1 MTEKLSRKFVEK
13 VWGVDRLPPEFGA
26 EHEAR
31 IGEVWFEPPAQL
43 PELLA
48 KYIFASERLSVQN
61 HPNDDLARA
70 MGLGQSGKSECWII
84 LDSEADAEIAVGF
97 TREVAI
103 EDVRKAALDGSIV
116 ELLAWHKVSQGDVF
130 YIPPGTVHAIGGG
143 VNLVEIQ
150 QNSDITFRLYDYG
163 RPRPLHLD
171 EALEAAVTTP
181 YPTHLR
187 SRLED
192 SGPVLVEGEHFTL
205 FRIRAGDTP
214 TIDASGPALA
224 LPLTGEPSIDG
235 EILALGECV
244 LLENVADARFS
255 GSGIVLLAQPTP
267 R

>member
-1 MTEKLSRKFVEK
+1 MTEKLSRKFVQK

-26 EHEAR
+26 GHEAR
-31 IGEVWFEPPAQL
+31 IGEVWFKPPAQL

-48 KYIFASERLSVQN
+48 KYIFTSERLSVQN

-70 MGLGQSGKSECWII
+70 LRLGPSGKSECWII

-103 EDVRKAALDGSIV
+103 EDARKAALDGSIV

-181 YPTHLR
+181 YPPHLR

-205 FRIRAGDTP
+205 FCIRADETP
-214 TIDASGPALA
+214 TMDACGPALA
-224 LPLTGEPSIDG
+224 LPLTGEPSVDG
-235 EILALGECV
+235 GILALGECV

>member
-1 MTEKLSRKFVEK
+1 MIEELSRKFVEK
-13 VWGVDRLPPEFGA
+13 IWGVDRLPAEFGTG
-26 EHEAR
+26 HEAR

-48 KYIFASERLSVQN
+48 KYIFTSERLSVQN
-61 HPNDDLARA
+61 HPNDDQARA
-70 MGLGQSGKSECWII
+70 LGLGSSGKSECWII
-84 LDSEADAEIAVGF
+84 LDSEPDAEIAVGF

-116 ELLAWHKVSQGDVF
+116 DLLAWHKVSQGDVF

-171 EALEAAVTTP
+171 EALAAAIATP
-181 YPTHLR
+181 YPAHLR

-192 SGPVLVEGEHFTL
+192 AGLVLVDGEHFKL
-205 FRIRAGDTP
+205 FCIRTDDTP
-214 TIDASGPALA
+214 LIDASGPALA
-224 LPLTGEPSIDG
+224 LPLTGEPSVDEG
-235 EILALGECV
+235 MLALGECV
-244 LLENVADARFS
+244 LVENVADARFS
-255 GSGIVLLAQPTP
+255 GSGIVLLAQPAA